1 MQVTTIGLD
10 LAKHVFQVHGIDASG
25 QVSVRRAL
33 RRKEVLSFFGKLP
46 PCLVGIEAC
55 ATAHYWARE
64 IGRFGHEVRLMPP
77 VYVKAYVKRNK
88 NDMADAE
95 AICEAVT
102 RPTMRFVA
110 VKSAEQ
116 QSVLMLHRTRALLV
130 RQRTMLANA
139 VRAHLAEFGIVIGL
153 GVQNVIAM
161 VRKLMIEQADNE
173 FAPPRDPLPD
183 LVRIALAPLLTA
195 MLDLN
200 GRIQMIGTEII
211 KWHRANEMS
220 RRLETIPGFGA
231 ITASAVAATVTDP
244 SVFESGREFAAWL
257 GLTPRQNSS
266 GGKERLGG
274 ITKMGDGYIRT
285 LLVVGATAVIRYAKQ
300 DGSAKSAWVRKLLEK
315 KPARVVAVALA
326 NKMARIAW
334 ALMTKKENY
343 RAVPA

>member
-1 MQVTTIGLD
+1 M
-10 LAKHVFQVHGIDASG
+10 
-25 QVSVRRAL
+25 
-33 RRKEVLSFFGKLP
+33 LSFFGKLDS
-46 PCLVGIEAC
+46 CLVGIEAC

-77 VYVKAYVKRNK
+77 AYIKPYVKRNK
-88 NDMADAE
+88 SDMADAE

-110 VKSAEQ
+110 VKSTEQ

-139 VRAHLAEFGIVIGL
+139 IRAHLAEFGIVSGL
-153 GVQNVIAM
+153 GPQNVVAM
-161 VRKLMIEQADNE
+161 VQELMTAHAGSEL
-173 FAPPRDPLPD
+173 APPNDPLPD
-183 LVRIALAPLLTA
+183 LVRIALGPLLTA

-200 GRIQMIGTEII
+200 GRIKMIGTEII
-211 KWHRANEMS
+211 KWHRANETS

-231 ITASAVAATVTDP
+231 ITASAVAATVSDP

-266 GGKERLGG
+266 GGKQRLGG
-274 ITKMGDGYIRT
+274 ITKRGDGYIRT
-285 LLVVGATAVIRYAKQ
+285 LLVIGATAVIRYAKEE
-300 DGSAKSAWVRKLLEK
+300 GSAKTTWIRKLLEK

-334 ALMTKKENY
+334 ALMTKRENY

>member
-10 LAKHVFQVHGIDASG
+10 LAKHVFQIHGVDASG

-33 RRKEVLSFFGKLP
+33 RRKEVLSFFGKLA

-64 IGRFGHEVRLMPP
+64 IGTLGHEVRLMPP
-77 VYVKAYVKRNK
+77 AYVKAYVKRNK

-110 VKSAEQ
+110 VKSVEQ
-116 QSVLMLHRTRALLV
+116 QSVLMLHRTPALLV

-139 VRAHLAEFGIVIGL
+139 VRAHLAEFGIVAGL

-161 VRKLMIEQADNE
+161 VRKLMVEQADNE
-173 FAPPRDPLPD
+173 FIPPRDPLPA

-244 SVFESGREFAAWL
+244 SVFESGREFAWL

-285 LLVVGATAVIRYAKQ
+285 LPVVGATAVIRYAKR
-300 DGSAKSAWVRKLLEK
+300 DGSAKSAWIRKLLER

>member
-10 LAKHVFQVHGIDASG
+10 LAKHVFQVHGVDASG

-33 RRKEVLSFFGKLP
+33 RRKEVLSFFGKLA

-64 IGRFGHEVRLMPP
+64 IGRLGHKVRLMPP
-77 VYVKAYVKRNK
+77 AYVKAYVKRNK

-139 VRAHLAEFGIVIGL
+139 VRAHLAEFGFATGL

-161 VRKLMIEQADNE
+161 VRNLMAEQADE
-173 FAPPRDPLPD
+173 ELVPPSDPLPD

-195 MLDLN
+195 MLDLD

-244 SVFESGREFAAWL
+244 SVFESGESLRP
-257 GLTPRQNSS
+257 G
-266 GGKERLGG
+266 
-274 ITKMGDGYIRT
+274 
-285 LLVVGATAVIRYAKQ
+285 
-300 DGSAKSAWVRKLLEK
+300 
-315 KPARVVAVALA
+315 
-326 NKMARIAW
+326 
-334 ALMTKKENY
+334 
-343 RAVPA
+343 